1 MPPEIANTNTRGLRV
16 AVAAIPNP
24 AHEALTVPQVWPLER
39 AEAIRLREC
48 EAVIETDLDSF
59 VRVGAALM
67 EIRDKRY
74 YRLTHPSFELYCSE
88 KWGLK
93 RGRAYDLIGSAK
105 VVKALSSNGEHSML
119 PANERQARELV
130 PYAPEIQD
138 AVWKIVMETL
148 PPGVKLTAGHV
159 KSVAIQVSNIV
170 AAGGIEDEDHVVT
183 TVGELLKRHIT
194 QEGSEAFR
202 RQTQHIQDKLGDSD
216 EWLTADSP
224 FLKGAR
230 TVLGGIDLDPA
241 SCEAANKIIRAKT
254 FWSKADD
261 GLTRDWFGRVWLNG
275 PFSYPLVE
283 QFTVKAID
291 QYDHKKTKATIILTN
306 NATDADWCQFLL
318 KRFPV
323 CFPSGRV
330 PFWREGREGTG
341 GARQGQAFTYLG
353 PYTDL
358 FVKTFA
364 PLGTVMRATK

>member
-24 AHEALTVPQVWPLER
+24 AHDALTLPSLLPMSSSER
-39 AEAIRLREC
+39 TRLREC
-48 EAVIETDLDSF
+48 ESVIETGLDSF

-93 RGRAYDLIGSAK
+93 RGRAYGLIGSAK
-105 VVKALSSNGEHSML
+105 VVEALSSNGGQSVL

-130 PYAPEIQD
+130 PYEPEIQK
-138 AVWKIVMETL
+138 AVWSIVTATAPKGMKI
-148 PPGVKLTAGHV
+148 TAGHI
-159 KSVAIQVSNIV
+159 KSVAIQVSDIV
-170 AAGGIEDEDHVVT
+170 NAGGMDDGDGVIT
-183 TVGELLKRHIT
+183 PLGKLLKAHIT
-194 QEGSEAFR
+194 EDVSERLR
-202 RQTQHIQDKLGDSD
+202 RQTQHIQDKLGDGD

-224 FLKGAR
+224 YLKGAR

-254 FWSKADD
+254 FWSKEDD
-261 GLTRDWFGRVWLNG
+261 GLSKDWFGRVWLNG

-283 QFTVKAID
+283 QFTVKAVD
-291 QYDHKKTKATIILTN
+291 QYEHGKTKATIILTN
-306 NATDADWCQFLL
+306 NATDADWCQLLL

-323 CFPSGRV
+323 CFPKGRV
-330 PFWREGREGTG
+330 PFWREGREGVG
-341 GARQGQAFTYLG
+341 GARQGQAFSYLG
-353 PYTDL
+353 PDEGL
-358 FVKTFA
+358 FIRTFQ
-364 PLGTVMRATK
+364 PLGTIMRAIK